1 MNELLYVLDAK
12 NSVPLYKQLYLFI
25 RNDIQASIIGN
36 NQKLPSKRNLS
47 KFLGI
52 SQNTVQTAYNQLLE
66 EGYIISIERKG
77 YYVSQLEDIIKYETK
92 IFANSKIKINE
103 LPVKYDFSINSV
115 DRLSFPYLIWRKLFK
130 ETINEADEN
139 ILQAVGFQGDENL
152 RESIAYYLHQFRGV
166 ICSANQIIIS
176 SGTEFLIQFIIQL
189 LGKNAVYGLENPG
202 YDKLRHVMKMNNS
215 KIVPLSVDSDGM
227 SLKDVKIN
235 DVNVLCIT
243 PSHQFP
249 TGTIMPINRRIQLIN
264 WANNS
269 DERYIIE
276 DDYDSEFKYSGKPI
290 PSLQGLDKNGKVIY
304 LGSFSKSL
312 APSIRISY
320 MVLPQSLLQSCY
332 SNLSFMLCSV
342 PLINQKV
349 LNRFIEEGYFERH
362 LNKMRTIYRRKYDV
376 LIQSILELNQ
386 DIEIF
391 GTDAGLHVLLK
402 INNGMTEN
410 ELVQEAYKNGI
421 EVYGVTNYYIDQDLN
436 AENCYILM
444 GYASLSETE
453 ISRAISLL
461 GSVWF
466 KES

>member
-25 RNDIQASIIGN
+25 RNDIRASIIAN

-92 IFANSKIKINE
+92 IFTDSKIKINE

-115 DRLSFPYLIWRKLFK
+115 DRSSFPYLIWRKLFK
-130 ETINEADEN
+130 ETINESDETL
-139 ILQAVGFQGDENL
+139 LQAVGFQGDENL
-152 RESIAYYLHQFRGV
+152 RESIAHYLHQSRGV
-166 ICSANQIIIS
+166 NCSLNQIIIS

-189 LGKNAVYGLENPG
+189 LGKNVIYGLENPG
-202 YDKLRHVMKMNNS
+202 YDKLRHVLKMNNC
-215 KIVPLSVDSDGM
+215 KIIPLSVDSEGI

-249 TGTIMPINRRIQLIN
+249 TGTIMPISRRIQLIN

-269 DERYIIE
+269 DDRYIIE

-290 PSLQGLDKNGKVIY
+290 PSLQGLDNNGKVIY

-342 PLINQKV
+342 PLINQKM
-349 LNRFIEEGYFERH
+349 LNRFIVDGYFERH
-362 LNKMRTIYRRKYDV
+362 LNKMRTIYRRKYDI

-391 GTDAGLHVLLK
+391 GADAGLHILLK
-402 INNGMTEN
+402 VNNGMTEN
-410 ELVQEAYKNGI
+410 ELVDIAHKNGI
-421 EVYGVTNYYIDQDLN
+421 EVYGITSYYIDQNLN
-436 AENCYILM
+436 AEYGYILI
-444 GYASLSETE
+444 GYANLSETE
-453 ISRAISLL
+453 ISHGISLL
-461 GSVWF
+461 GSIWF
-466 KES
+466 KKS

>member
-1 MNELLYVLDAK
+1 MNELLYVLDTK

-25 RNDIQASIIGN
+25 RNDIRASIIAN

-92 IFANSKIKINE
+92 IFTDSKIKINE

-115 DRLSFPYLIWRKLFK
+115 DRSSFPYLIWRKLFK
-130 ETINEADEN
+130 ETINESDETL
-139 ILQAVGFQGDENL
+139 LQAVGFQGDKNL
-152 RESIAYYLHQFRGV
+152 RESIAHYLHQSRGV
-166 ICSANQIIIS
+166 NCSLNQIIIS

-189 LGKNAVYGLENPG
+189 LGKNVIYGLENPG
-202 YDKLRHVMKMNNS
+202 YDKLRHVLKMNNS
-215 KIVPLSVDSDGM
+215 KIIPLSVDSEGI
-227 SLKDVKIN
+227 SLNNVKIN

-249 TGTIMPINRRIQLIN
+249 TGTIMPISRRIQLIN

-269 DERYIIE
+269 DDRYIIE

-290 PSLQGLDKNGKVIY
+290 PSLQGLDNNGKVIY

-332 SNLSFMLCSV
+332 NNLSFMLCSV
-342 PLINQKV
+342 PLINQKM
-349 LNRFIEEGYFERH
+349 LNRFIVEGYFERH
-362 LNKMRTIYRRKYDV
+362 LNKMRTIYRRKYDI
-376 LIQSILELNQ
+376 LIQSILKLNQ

-391 GTDAGLHVLLK
+391 GADAGLHILLK
-402 INNGMTEN
+402 VNNGMTEN
-410 ELVQEAYKNGI
+410 ELVEIAHKNGI
-421 EVYGVTNYYIDQDLN
+421 EVYGITSYYIDQNLN
-436 AENCYILM
+436 AEYGYILI
-444 GYASLSETE
+444 GYANLSETE
-453 ISRAISLL
+453 ISHGISLL
-461 GSVWF
+461 GSIWF